1 MLQIPSPPSGLELAI
16 AHGLRSLCVAV
27 MTDLLGDAEVALR
40 TGLPQQAIDS
50 LLWHQRWTVSTGL
63 RVAEMLRIPDAAVAS
78 VVIAAVRTQEDAP

>member
-1 MLQIPSPPSGLELAI
+1 MLQIPSPPSVLELAI
-16 AHGLRSLCVAV
+16 AHGLRSLCVSSMSA
-27 MTDLLGDAEVALR
+27 LGDEQVALR

-78 VVIAAVRTQEDAP
+78 VVIAAVRTQEDAS